1 MSLAGPLEPGAR
13 PSRRPA
19 PRERGHRCSCELLIE
34 LSRSEPVRALLGE
47 YGVGD
52 QELARH
58 HAELHG
64 EIASEPADWRL
75 RLAQRGGSRNRSE
88 LDQLLAIVRTAE
100 SHAYQL
106 LERAGIA
113 GAHLRKLVIERM
125 RVLGPTTFAR
135 QSKRPVRLSARAEAP
150 QYGATEPRSVRRP
163 SPTRAAE
170 TTSRRRP
177 TDDLPGDPP
186 PVDQE
191 EVQGQAD
198 AERREELTSPGAA
211 ERRRPKVLAID
222 PAALPPLHGHERLLP
237 RLADSLLRS
246 SPRPPLLVGAP
257 GSGRTL
263 VASHLARVLDRPVF
277 LLSAPSYESEGELR
291 HDLAIVAKS
300 SGVALLDDLDRLLA
314 DAPPEYL
321 GVLSQIWTSGRPP
334 VLTIL
339 SHEGRSRLSSWLPGF
354 AASLDVIDMPALEG
368 EDLRAAIKLA
378 APAVLDGHGIHLAT
392 DARLSELARLS
403 EGFLGGPLALPGRAL
418 DLLDLSCARIARE
431 GGETVR
437 RDTWVD
443 IVCERTGLPR
453 ERVQGQGGQDMLD
466 LEAELSRRV
475 VGHDGVI
482 HTLAQLVRRNR
493 AGFGSQ
499 RPVASALLL
508 GPSGV
513 GKTEIAKSLAAALF
527 DRDDAM
533 LRLDMSEYA
542 EAHAVARIVGAPP
555 GYVGHE
561 QGGALTDPLL
571 KQPHCVV
578 LLDEIE
584 KAHRDVHQLLLQVF
598 DEGRLTDGRGRTIDF
613 RHALII
619 MTSNLGSD
627 QLLEGESSDPIK
639 AKAKARIKS
648 KTSKRGRS
656 QSASQA
662 SPEEEAVLRAAR
674 AAFPTELWNRIEAP
688 LVLRPLGRRDLS
700 RICHRLVKSSSDRLF
715 AERGIRYELS
725 DEACDL
731 LLERCGDDASLG
743 ARPLRH
749 LLARSV
755 EPLIADAVLR
765 GRVRAGMR
773 LDIVVDR
780 DELVLEAKRGLNVA
794 R

>member
-1 MSLAGPLEPGAR
+1 MSLAGPLDPGAR
-13 PSRRPA
+13 PSRRRA
-19 PRERGHRCSCELLIE
+19 PQSRGHHCSCELLLE
-34 LSRSEPVRALLGE
+34 LCSHEPVRGLLGE

-52 QELARH
+52 RELAHH

-64 EIASEPADWRL
+64 EIGSEPADWRL
-75 RLAQRGGSRNRSE
+75 RLVQRGGSRNRSE

-113 GAHLRKLVIERM
+113 GAHLRKRVIEQM
-125 RVLGPTTFAR
+125 RVLGPTSLQSPGAR
-135 QSKRPVRLSARAEAP
+135 PTRQSARAETSQHSEASSSATQTP
-150 QYGATEPRSVRRP
+150 RRSQALTADGNRGRRRQHSSARSAQETDEERVEIEDRADHESQTGEKIESAATE
-163 SPTRAAE
+163 TQK
-170 TTSRRRP
+170 RP
-177 TDDLPGDPP
+177 TIQPLDPG
-186 PVDQE
+186 
-191 EVQGQAD
+191 
-198 AERREELTSPGAA
+198 ELQ
-211 ERRRPKVLAID
+211 
-222 PAALPPLHGHERLLP
+222 PLHGQEALLA
-237 RLADSLLRS
+237 RLADSLLRR
-246 SPRPPLLVGAP
+246 SPRPPLLLGAR
-257 GSGRTL
+257 GSGRSL

-277 LLSAPSYESEGELR
+277 HLSAPSYTTEAELR
-291 HDLAIVAKS
+291 RDLSIVAKN
-300 SGVALLDDLDRLLA
+300 SGVAILDDLDRLLA
-314 DAPPEYL
+314 DAPPEFL

-339 SHEGRSRLSSWLPGF
+339 SHEGRGRLASWLPGL
-354 AASLDVIDMPALEG
+354 AATLDVIDMPALEG
-368 EDLRAAIKLA
+368 DDLRAAVKIA
-378 APAVLDGHGIHLAT
+378 APAIIAEHGVSLAANAHLG
-392 DARLSELARLS
+392 ELARLAL
-403 EGFLGGPLALPGRAL
+403 GFLGGPLALPGRAL
-418 DLLDLSCARIARE
+418 DLLDLSCARVARE
-431 GGETVR
+431 GGDRVHRE
-437 RDTWVD
+437 TWVD
-443 IVCERTGLPR
+443 IVCERTGVPR
-453 ERVQGQGGQDMLD
+453 ERVQGQDGQDMLD

-475 VGHDGVI
+475 VGHEDVL
-482 HTLAQLVRRNR
+482 HTIAQLVRRNR

-499 RPVASALLL
+499 RPVLSALLL

-527 DRDDAM
+527 DRSDAM

-571 KQPHCVV
+571 KQPHCVI

-613 RHALII
+613 RHSLII
-619 MTSNLGSD
+619 MTSNLG
-627 QLLEGESSDPIK
+627 GENLIQAMPRRRSR
-639 AKAKARIKS
+639 ARNHEPNPS
-648 KTSKRGRS
+648 GPRLD
-656 QSASQA
+656 
-662 SPEEEAVLRAAR
+662 EEAVLRAAR

-688 LVLRPLGRRDLS
+688 LILHPLGRRELA

-715 AERGIRYELS
+715 TERGIQYQLR

-731 LLERCGDDASLG
+731 LIDRCGEDATLG

-749 LLARSV
+749 LLARMV

-765 GRVRAGMR
+765 GRVRAGLR
-773 LDIVVDR
+773 LDIIVQD
-780 DELVLEAKRGLNVA
+780 DELGLETSRDLALA

>member
-1 MSLAGPLEPGAR
+1 V
-13 PSRRPA
+13 
-19 PRERGHRCSCELLIE
+19 RGI
-34 LSRSEPVRALLGE
+34 LSE
-47 YGVGD
+47 YGVSD
-52 QELARH
+52 EELARH

-75 RLAQRGGSRNRSE
+75 RLAQRGGSRNRGE

-113 GAHLRKLVIERM
+113 GPHLRKLVIERM
-125 RVLGPTTFAR
+125 RVLGPTSFAR
-135 QSKRPVRLSARAEAP
+135 QTPRPVRLSARAEGSQRSSSP
-150 QYGATEPRSVRRP
+150 QASIRRP
-163 SPTRAAE
+163 AQQARPPEALPRRRQPSAVPEERATSERAPEPTR
-170 TTSRRRP
+170 
-177 TDDLPGDPP
+177 
-186 PVDQE
+186 
-191 EVQGQAD
+191 D
-198 AERREELTSPGAA
+198 AEAEAEAELSSAPASA
-211 ERRRPKVLAID
+211 ERRRPKLQAID
-222 PAALPPLHGHERLLP
+222 PHTLAPLHGHERLLP

-246 SPRPPLLVGAP
+246 SPRPPLLVGAA

-263 VASHLARVLDRPVF
+263 VATHLARVLDRPVF

-291 HDLAIVAKS
+291 HDLAVIAKN
-300 SGVALLDDLDRLLA
+300 SGVAILDDLDRLLA

-321 GVLSQIWTSGRPP
+321 GVLSQIWASGRPP
-334 VLTIL
+334 VLTVL

-354 AASLDVIDMPALEG
+354 SATLDVIDMPALEG

-378 APAVLDGHGIHLAT
+378 APAVLDGHGLTLAA
-392 DARLSELARLS
+392 DARLGELARLA

-431 GGETVR
+431 GGEEVQR
-437 RDTWVD
+437 ETWVD

-475 VGHDGVI
+475 VGHDEVI

-571 KQPHCVV
+571 KQPHCVI

-627 QLLEGESSDPIK
+627 QLLELK
-639 AKAKARIKS
+639 AK
-648 KTSKRGRS
+648 TTPKRSRPRA
-656 QSASQA
+656 AS
-662 SPEEEAVLRAAR
+662 SERPGEEAVLKAAR

-688 LVLRPLGRRDLS
+688 LVLHPLGRRDLS

-715 AERGIRYELS
+715 GDRGIRYELS
-725 DEACDL
+725 DGACDL
-731 LLERCGDDASLG
+731 LIERCGDDASLG

-749 LLARSV
+749 LLARTV

-780 DELVLEAKRGLNVA
+780 DELVLEAKRGLTVA

>member
-19 PRERGHRCSCELLIE
+19 PRERGHHCSCELLIE
-34 LSRSEPVRALLGE
+34 LSRSEAVRGILSE
-47 YGVGD
+47 YGVSD
-52 QELARH
+52 QELARQ

-75 RLAQRGGSRNRSE
+75 RLAQRGGSRNRGE

-113 GAHLRKLVIERM
+113 GPHLRKLVIERM
-125 RVLGPTTFAR
+125 RILGPTSFAR
-135 QSKRPVRLSARAEAP
+135 QSPRPVRLSARAEGSQRPVQPQTSIRRPAP
-150 QYGATEPRSVRRP
+150 QPASTQALPRRRQASAPPQERATSERSPETTSDVE
-163 SPTRAAE
+163 AE
-170 TTSRRRP
+170 TTS
-177 TDDLPGDPP
+177 
-186 PVDQE
+186 V
-191 EVQGQAD
+191 
-198 AERREELTSPGAA
+198 SA
-211 ERRRPKVLAID
+211 ERRRPKLQAID
-222 PAALPPLHGHERLLP
+222 PRTLAPLHGHERLLP

-246 SPRPPLLVGAP
+246 SPRPPLLVGAA

-263 VASHLARVLDRPVF
+263 VATHLARVLDRPVF

-291 HDLAIVAKS
+291 HDLAVVAKN
-300 SGVALLDDLDRLLA
+300 SGVAILDDLDRLLA

-334 VLTIL
+334 VLTIV

-354 AASLDVIDMPALEG
+354 SATLDVIDMPALEG
-368 EDLRAAIKLA
+368 EDLRAAVKLA
-378 APAVLDGHGIHLAT
+378 APAVLGGHGISLTA
-392 DARLSELARLS
+392 DARLGELTRLA

-431 GGETVR
+431 GGEEVHR
-437 RDTWVD
+437 ETWID

-475 VGHDGVI
+475 VGHEEVI

-571 KQPHCVV
+571 KQPHCVI

-619 MTSNLGSD
+619 MTSNLGS
-627 QLLEGESSDPIK
+627 GELIELKVKASAKRSRTRAASSDRP
-639 AKAKARIKS
+639 
-648 KTSKRGRS
+648 G
-656 QSASQA
+656 
-662 SPEEEAVLRAAR
+662 EEAVLKAAR

-688 LVLRPLGRRDLS
+688 LVLHPLGRRELS

-715 AERGIRYELS
+715 SDRGIRYELS
-725 DEACDL
+725 DGACDL
-731 LLERCGDDASLG
+731 LIERCGDDSSLG

-749 LLARSV
+749 LLARTV

-780 DELVLEAKRGLNVA
+780 DELVLEAKRGLTVA